1 MCACVRVSRAACA
14 PQAVELLNWGLE
26 NRAMGVTAMNTTSSR
41 SHTVLTINVRVA
53 RPPLGFAGRAAAP
66 TTDPHAI
73 TPPAA

>member
-1 MCACVRVSRAACA
+1 MRVSRAACA

-41 SHTVLTINVRVA
+41 SHTVLTITVRVA